1 MNIRIQQEALPET
14 GISELSRPEGVSSS
28 GAGRTR
34 SASDPGGPEGD
45 RVEISAL
52 SGSIADNMAAS
63 AAQQSAKVQHLA
75 ALYANDQYH
84 VDSARVSRSLV
95 EQAIGPVAPG
105 DGR

>member
-45 RVEISAL
+45 RV
-52 SGSIADNMAAS
+52 
-63 AAQQSAKVQHLA
+63 
-75 ALYANDQYH
+75 
-84 VDSARVSRSLV
+84 
-95 EQAIGPVAPG
+95 
-105 DGR
+105 